1 MPCLTIPGRACYLR
15 PMPDLDIRT
24 VGDVWNRS
32 IQDGLPWAQETCGE
46 RASQLTILLAR
57 SRRTFPSGSLVS
69 LTVVMRQRLEA
80 EAYLTRLKDGRSVR
94 LLNITKLA
102 AWETGYEHWIS
113 SVVRTGR
120 QY

>member
-1 MPCLTIPGRACYLR
+1 MPS
-15 PMPDLDIRT
+15 LDIPT

-32 IQDGLPWAQETCGE
+32 IQDGLPWAQETCCE
-46 RASQLTILLAR
+46 ASSQLTILFAR

-69 LTVVMRQRLEA
+69 LTVVMWQRLEA
-80 EAYLTRLKDGRSVR
+80 EAYLMRLKDGRSVR
-94 LLNITKLA
+94 LLDITKLA
-102 AWETGYEHWIS
+102 ASETGYEHWIS